1 MKVGVYYCNS
11 DIRLEDRPIPQI
23 GDNDI
28 LLKVMASGICGSDLM
43 EFHRIKKAPFVP
55 GHELSGIIEK
65 IGKNVTEYKPGE
77 RIFVTHHVPCD
88 SCRECQRGYKTQCET
103 FKKINNFSPG
113 GFAPFIKVSGRSL
126 KTGTITL
133 PEEMTYEQATF
144 IEPLGTVV
152 EASET
157 LEGDTVLVF
166 GAGVAGLLNIQL
178 AKAYG
183 AGKLIAIDINEKRLK
198 AAKQFGADFVVNAKD
213 YTPDFL
219 KQVNNSKLA
228 DRIII
233 CTGAS
238 SATELAFDSYEQG
251 GKIIFFATPKE
262 NEKTEIEWYQ
272 HWRNGLTTQ
281 VTYGA
286 TPQSNYTAF
295 SLIKNK
301 IVNVDDMITHRLP
314 LDRIA
319 KGFELATKGQGLKIL
334 IKPHLQ
340 SPI

>member
-1 MKVGVYYCNS
+1 MKVGVYYSNS
-11 DIRLEDRPIPQI
+11 DIRVEDRPIPQI
-23 GDNDI
+23 GDDDI

-55 GHELSGIIEK
+55 GHELAGIIEK
-65 IGKNVTEYKPGE
+65 TGKNVTEYKTGE

-88 SCRECQRGYKTQCET
+88 SCRECQRGYKTQCED

-126 KTGTITL
+126 ETGTIRL
-133 PEEMTYEQATF
+133 PVEMSYEQASF

-152 EASET
+152 EISET

-178 AKAYG
+178 AKACG
-183 AGKLIAIDINEKRLK
+183 AGKLIAVDINEERLK
-198 AAKQFGADFVVNAKD
+198 AAKQFGAAFVVNAKD

-219 KQVNNSKLA
+219 KQVNDGKLA
-228 DRIII
+228 DRVII

-251 GKIIFFATPKE
+251 GKIIFFATPQEHKE
-262 NEKTEIEWYQ
+262 TKIQWYR
-272 HWRNGLTTQ
+272 HWRNGLTIQ

-286 TPQSNYTAF
+286 TPRSNYTAF

-301 IVNVDDMITHRLP
+301 VVNVDDMITHRLP
-314 LDRIA
+314 LARIA
-319 KGFELATKGQGLKIL
+319 KGFELATKGRGLKIL
-334 IKPHLQ
+334 IMPHENEDG
-340 SPI
+340 